1 MKIFTK
7 RVRGRKV
14 TDLYL
19 TYLMKFIS
27 PSIDLTKCILEQ
39 KKILWEKM
47 CNERE
52 TEDET
57 KLSCGKPL
65 RSATQS

>member
-1 MKIFTK
+1 M
-7 RVRGRKV
+7 
-14 TDLYL
+14 
-19 TYLMKFIS
+19 
-27 PSIDLTKCILEQ
+27 DLTECSTELYVYMGMGIY
-39 KKILWEKM
+39 IFIFYTRKM

-57 KLSCGKPL
+57 KLSCEKPL